1 MKSRILGL
9 LAAALLAGPM
19 TASAGF
25 IVSTNS
31 SDTYSG
37 TFAFEKDEATTAAE
51 DSTGRLLPGD
61 GSLLGERT
69 PGEGVPGFIWL
80 RTSIE
85 GDPVAGDP
93 NFFADIP
100 AQEADFDDLD
110 GSYTNSGTGQ
120 TVSWIFSDLNDTG
133 GPTGTFSGSFCF
145 STIRGACTTGSA
157 PEPGTLALLGLGLA
171 GLAASRRRKR

>member
-9 LAAALLAGPM
+9 LSAALLAGPM

-37 TFAFEKDEATTAAE
+37 TFSFEKDEATTAAE
-51 DSTGRLLPGD
+51 DSAGRLLPGD

-120 TVSWIFSDLNDTG
+120 TVSWSFSNLNDTG

-145 STIRGACTTGSA
+145 SRSENGCASSPA
-157 PEPGTLALLGLGLA
+157 PEPGTLTLLGLGLA